1 MLGQTHIIR
10 GKERDF
16 LFFPATFSLYA
27 IPSGLTPPFDIAD
40 PGAKGNALLEAEMQ
54 RHHRLGSA
62 PQLPSAPTSLCL
74 YLAQDCNLSCGYC
87 YNKGGKA
94 VGTQQRMPPE
104 VAQTALSRF
113 FSKPGESYAVSFY
126 GGEPLLNRST
136 LEQTVIFGE
145 QLAAERNFRISFHI
159 TTNGT
164 LLDAEALRLLARFTT
179 VTVSLDGPQPIH
191 DRYRRDRAGAGSHDS
206 ALTALRALKSLHGP
220 RVTIKGTLTA
230 AGAAQYKYTSNYLNS
245 LGADAVGITP
255 VFTSANHPAR
265 IDDET
270 YAAYVE
276 EYLAAHCDPEQALE
290 NPETHGSALELMR
303 RILLRQRTHRHCHAG
318 SDLAVAADGTLY
330 ACHGLAGEQAF
341 RMGHVSESEPD
352 ADYRR
357 VAQRFDA
364 LDVDT
369 MKSCRHCFAR
379 YLCGGGCYAHGHFLH
394 GDPGQPDPHHC
405 QLERKQLERV
415 LAGLGEILQN
425 PNRRA
430 QLQSLINGADRGESS

>member
-27 IPSGLTPPFDIAD
+27 IPSGLTPPFDIAALG
-40 PGAKGNALLEAEMQ
+40 PKGDALLEAEM
-54 RHHRLGSA
+54 RLHHRLGSA
-62 PQLPSAPTSLCL
+62 PQPPSAPTSLCL
-74 YLAQDCNLSCGYC
+74 FLAQDCNLCCGYC

-94 VGTQQRMPPE
+94 VGAQQRMPPE

-113 FSKPGESYAVSFY
+113 FTKPGESYAVSFY

-136 LEQTVIFGE
+136 LEQTVAFGE
-145 QLAAERNFRISFHI
+145 WLAAERSFRISFHI

-179 VTVSLDGPQPIH
+179 VTVSLDGPQAIH
-191 DRYRRDRAGAGSHDS
+191 DRYRRDRAGAGSHDN

-230 AGAAQYKYTSNYLNS
+230 AGAARYNYTSDYLNS

-255 VFTSANHPAR
+255 VFTSANHPAW

-276 EYLAAHCDPEQALE
+276 EYLATHCNPEQALE
-290 NPETHGSALELMR
+290 NPETHGTALELMR
-303 RILLRQRTHRHCHAG
+303 RILQRQRTHRHCHAG

-341 RMGHVSESEPD
+341 RMGHVNESEPGVE
-352 ADYRR
+352 YRL
-357 VAQRFDA
+357 VAERFAA
-364 LDVDT
+364 LGVDT
-369 MKSCRHCFAR
+369 IESCRGCFAR
-379 YLCGGGCYAHGHFLH
+379 YLCGGGCYAHGHFFH
-394 GDPGQPDPHHC
+394 GDPSRPDPRHC
-405 QLERKQLERV
+405 HLERKQLERV
-415 LAGLGEILQN
+415 LAGLGEILQD
-425 PNRRA
+425 PARRK
-430 QLQSLINGADRGESS
+430 QLQALIGKTGHGK